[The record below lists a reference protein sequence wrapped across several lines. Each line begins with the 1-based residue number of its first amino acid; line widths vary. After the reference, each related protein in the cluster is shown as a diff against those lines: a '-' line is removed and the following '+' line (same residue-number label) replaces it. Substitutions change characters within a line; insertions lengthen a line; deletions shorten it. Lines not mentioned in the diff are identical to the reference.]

1 MANIGSYDY
10 IVVGAGS
17 AGCVMANR
25 LSASG
30 KHNVLVLEAG
40 KRRNFWT
47 QFPIS
52 FALLLDDPVAN
63 WRFRSEPE
71 AGTANRA
78 IPVPRGKVV
87 GGSSAINGL
96 VYVRGQPLDYD
107 TWAQQGN
114 RGWNFDTV
122 KGYFRKLEDFEG
134 GDDGIRGAGG
144 PIHVSECK
152 DESPLYDAWIA
163 AGAEIGL
170 PHNPDY
176 NGVSQEGI
184 CKTQTT
190 IRNGKRASAAA
201 GYLNPALKRPNL
213 RLEVEVLV
221 ERVLLE
227 GKRAV
232 GVEYSANGQRM
243 RALAGREVILCAGSI
258 KSPQLLELS
267 GIGQAARLRELGIGV
282 NHDLWGVGESLR
294 DHIAPRMKW
303 RVTQQNVTYNGKV
316 NGLGLGWQML
326 RYAFNRRGFLGM
338 PSAPML
344 AFMRSREDMESPD
357 IQLHLVPFRY
367 DNPNKRRLG
376 PEPGMIATVYQCR
389 PDSMGHIHAKSA
401 DPNDD
406 PAITFNFLDAETDQR
421 VLLDG
426 VQRTRDLMNAA
437 AMDAY
442 RGVEEAPGEEIQG
455 DGAMLEWIRRT
466 AETTYHPTGTCRMG
480 TPDRNVVDERLRVH
494 GIAGLRVADASIMP
508 TLVSGNTNAAC
519 LMIGEKAA
527 DMVLEDAARGE
538 AGQTL

>member
-1 MANIGSYDY
+1 MDFDY

-17 AGCVMANR
+17 AGCVVANR
-25 LSASG
+25 LTASG
-30 KHNVLVLEAG
+30 KHSVLVLEAG
-40 KRRNFWT
+40 KASNFWS

-71 AGTANRA
+71 KGTANRA
-78 IPVPRGKVV
+78 IPVPRGKVL

-114 RGWNFDTV
+114 RGWDFDTV
-122 KGYFRKLEDFEG
+122 KHFFRKLEDFER
-134 GDDGIRGAGG
+134 GDDGIRGEGG

-163 AGAEIGL
+163 AGAEIGV
-170 PHNPDY
+170 PYNDDY
-176 NGVSQEGI
+176 NGATQEGM

-190 IRNGKRASAAA
+190 IHNGKRASAAA
-201 GYLNPALKRPNL
+201 GYLRPAMKRPNL
-213 RLEVEVLV
+213 RVETEVLV

-243 RALAGREVILCAGSI
+243 TARAGREVILCAGAI
-258 KSPQLLELS
+258 KSPQVLELS
-267 GIGQAARLRELGIGV
+267 GIGQADRLRDLGIEAH
-282 NHDLWGVGESLR
+282 HDLWGVGESLR

-303 RVTQQNVTYNGKV
+303 KVTQQNVTFNGKV

-326 RYAFNRRGFLGM
+326 RYAFTRRGFLGM

-344 AFMRSREDMESPD
+344 AFMRTREEMESPD

-367 DNPNKRRLG
+367 DDPNKRRLG
-376 PEPGMIATVYQCR
+376 KEPGMIATIYQCR
-389 PDSMGHIHAKSA
+389 PESMGHIHAKSA
-401 DPNDD
+401 DPNDH
-406 PAITFNFLDAETDQR
+406 PAINFNFLDAELDR
-421 VLLDG
+421 RCILDG
-426 VQRTRDLMNAA
+426 AQKVRDLMNASA
-437 AMDAY
+437 LDAY
-442 RGVEEAPGEEIQG
+442 RGVEEAPGEHIQG
-455 DGAMLEWIRRT
+455 DDAMLDWIRRT

-480 TPDRNVVDERLRVH
+480 PADRNVVDERLRVH

-508 TLVSGNTNAAC
+508 TLISGNTNAAC
-519 LMIGEKAA
+519 LMIGEKAS
-527 DMVLEDAARGE
+527 DMILEDAV
-538 AGQTL
+538 